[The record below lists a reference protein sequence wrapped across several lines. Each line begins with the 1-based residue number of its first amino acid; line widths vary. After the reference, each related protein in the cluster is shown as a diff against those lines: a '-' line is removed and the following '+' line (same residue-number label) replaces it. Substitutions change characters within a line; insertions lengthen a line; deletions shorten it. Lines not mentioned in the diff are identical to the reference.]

1 MIFICVHACVDCVS
15 LTAFVDVRQ
24 IECRRL
30 CMTCARVCLQIKRS
44 SSPHAEIFRFQTP
57 PASPPVTG
65 SIQSPETPADIV
77 PQCTAG
83 EREQELDMDI
93 LREMVIMCGI
103 SEVSETDVREVALAV
118 KEDMAFMPRDDGTPG
133 KQTREKLISDSHA
146 KAAED
151 GKAVRRP
158 KIFDMYGLSE
168 HGPEAE
174 LLPAVYARSLFPHL
188 SGACLSLHDQQIISC
203 TILLRH

>member
-1 MIFICVHACVDCVS
+1 
-15 LTAFVDVRQ
+15 
-24 IECRRL
+24 
-30 CMTCARVCLQIKRS
+30 VCLQIKRS

-57 PASPPVTG
+57 LTSPPVSG
-65 SIQSPETPADIV
+65 SIHSPETPGDIV
-77 PQCTAG
+77 PQRTAG
-83 EREQELDMDI
+83 EREQELDVDI

-103 SEVSETDVREVALAV
+103 SDVSETDVRDVVLAV
-118 KEDMAFMPRDDGTPG
+118 KEDMTFMPRYDGIPE
-133 KQTREKLISDSHA
+133 KQAQEKLISDTHA

-158 KIFDMYGLSE
+158 KISDMYGLSE

-188 SGACLSLHDQQIISC
+188 CGACLSLHDQQIISC
-203 TILLRH
+203 TISFSY

>member
-1 MIFICVHACVDCVS
+1 M
-15 LTAFVDVRQ
+15 
-24 IECRRL
+24 
-30 CMTCARVCLQIKRS
+30 CLQIKRS

-57 PASPPVTG
+57 LTSPPVSG
-65 SIQSPETPADIV
+65 SIHSPETPGDIV
-77 PQCTAG
+77 PQRTAG
-83 EREQELDMDI
+83 EREQELDVDI

-103 SEVSETDVREVALAV
+103 SDVSETDVRDVVLAV
-118 KEDMAFMPRDDGTPG
+118 KEDMTFMPRYDGIPE
-133 KQTREKLISDSHA
+133 KQAQEKLISDTHA

-158 KIFDMYGLSE
+158 KISDMYGLSE

-188 SGACLSLHDQQIISC
+188 CGACLSLHDQQIISC
-203 TILLRH
+203 TISFSY

>member
-1 MIFICVHACVDCVS
+1 M
-15 LTAFVDVRQ
+15 
-24 IECRRL
+24 
-30 CMTCARVCLQIKRS
+30 
-44 SSPHAEIFRFQTP
+44 
-57 PASPPVTG
+57 
-65 SIQSPETPADIV
+65 

-83 EREQELDMDI
+83 EREQELDLDI
-93 LREMVIMCGI
+93 LREMVMMCGI
-103 SEVSETDVREVALAV
+103 SDVSETDVRDVVLAV

-133 KQTREKLISDSHA
+133 EQAQEKLIIGTHA

-158 KIFDMYGLSE
+158 KISDIYWLSE

-188 SGACLSLHDQQIISC
+188 CGACLSLHDRQISSC
-203 TILLRH
+203 TILLLLMSPFVVRCTAS